1 MSVEL
6 LEAPSS
12 QECQWLALL
21 LLKRATNDAV
31 SANNGHSG
39 CKRLFEHFLCE
50 KQLYCGLKCTD
61 ECLWSCWSPLVA
73 KNVIVALLL
82 LKRANNDALSAN
94 NGHSGCKRLFEHF
107 LCEKQLYCGLK
118 CTDECLWS
126 CGKSPLVARNVNVG
140 FVAAKKGKQ

>member
-1 MSVEL
+1 MSML
-6 LEAPSS
+6 
-12 QECQWLALL
+12 
-21 LLKRATNDAV
+21 
-31 SANNGHSG
+31 
-39 CKRLFEHFLCE
+39 
-50 KQLYCGLKCTD
+50 
-61 ECLWSCWSPLVA
+61 
-73 KNVIVALLL
+73 ALLL

-126 CGKSPLVARNVNVG
+126 CWRPVVAKNVNVG